1 MLIRNQDPHA
11 DLHLDFVPMAD
22 VLFNLL
28 IFFLLATSLHQ
39 TEREMQIAL
48 PQARASGP
56 ITTALREIVINVDAA
71 GAIIVS
77 GKRLSDDDLGR
88 LIQDAV
94 KINPG
99 QKVSVRG
106 DRTTAYA
113 NVARVLDICK
123 SAGIPEPYLQTIPT
137 SANADS

>member
-1 MLIRNQDPHA
+1 MIIRNADHHA
-11 DLHLDFVPMAD
+11 DIHLDFVPMAD

-28 IFFLLATSLHQ
+28 IFFLLATSLQQ

-48 PQARASGP
+48 PQARAAGP
-56 ITTALREIVINVDAA
+56 LTAAMREIVVNIDET
-71 GAIIVS
+71 GRIIVA
-77 GKRLSDDDLGR
+77 GKPTSDEELESMIR
-88 LIQDAV
+88 TAV
-94 KINPG
+94 SANPD

-123 SAGIPEPYLQTIPT
+123 SAGVQQPYIETIP
-137 SANADS
+137 AH